1 MSEIDPTDA
10 NGVTLAVEVAEAR
23 LPMAAPELEAL
34 FTRALVACGF
44 EGRVSLAVIDDAAM
58 RRINRDY
65 HDCDEPTDVLAFPLD
80 DLGQGDTGS
89 GESGP
94 GDAAIGDTAI
104 GDTAI
109 GDTAIP
115 GAFRAEIVVSL
126 ETAERE
132 SAARGVTTA
141 SELLLYV
148 VHGTLHMLGYD
159 DHDSEDARKM
169 HARTLEILAELG
181 YENTIGV
188 DL

>member
-1 MSEIDPTDA
+1 VNEADPTDA
-10 NGVTLAVEVAEAR
+10 NGVALAVEVAESR
-23 LPMAAPELEAL
+23 LPMAGPELEAL
-34 FTRALVACGF
+34 FTRALAACGF

-58 RRINRDY
+58 RRINRAY

-80 DLGQGDTGS
+80 DLGQGDGDSGS
-89 GESGP
+89 GDSGS
-94 GDAAIGDTAI
+94 
-104 GDTAI
+104 

-132 SAARGVTTA
+132 SAARGVTTT

-159 DHDSEDARKM
+159 DHDSEDARRM